1 MQFVAALIEYLISG
15 LISFAWLAP
24 LINIFVYPIID
35 LASNS
40 ALSALLPKEF
50 IVLIFLPIAYVIG
63 IFVDLFSSMLLN
75 LIGFRSY
82 RFSDTSPPG
91 KAYKKTIAVITQ
103 AGDTNSLIRMMELYV
118 SRHRIMRGVCLNALM
133 TAVIW
138 IFIGNVPVAAAA
150 GIFMVL
156 ALVLERKTR
165 KLSDTFKYHAKAGLT
180 PPALPRPNRATS
192 SAETGPSDSFD

>member
-91 KAYKKTIAVITQ
+91 K
-103 AGDTNSLIRMMELYV
+103 SL
-118 SRHRIMRGVCLNALM
+118 
-133 TAVIW
+133 
-138 IFIGNVPVAAAA
+138 
-150 GIFMVL
+150 
-156 ALVLERKTR
+156 
-165 KLSDTFKYHAKAGLT
+165 
-180 PPALPRPNRATS
+180 
-192 SAETGPSDSFD
+192 